1 MRTVRLVF
9 VCLILLVAFGAI
21 AQSPAMKAA
30 TSLMKEEKWEEAAA
44 AFEKIVRAEPKNA
57 VAWMQ
62 LGNIYD
68 RLGKYDKELDAAQK
82 AIDAGFQAPG
92 LAMAAMVRAYL
103 GLGDT
108 EAAMKK
114 VEEMAAG
121 GPNRALL
128 GRLGATAGTDR
139 LKADP
144 RWKEA
149 MKKLTPCTSPE
160 YRQFDFWLGDFKVED
175 PNGNY
180 VGDNE
185 ITLHLDG
192 CMLMESWKGASGMH
206 GMSTNFYDPSDQT
219 WNQNFI
225 DNNGAP
231 ANWPPLKG
239 KLENGSMVLWSPEGE
254 SRTRWTWTKVSD
266 DKVRQMAESTSDGG
280 KTWTVVWD
288 SYYIRKK

>member
-1 MRTVRLVF
+1 MRFFRF
-9 VCLILLVAFGAI
+9 LLVLLISVFALSAV
-21 AQSPAMKAA
+21 AQSPNMAAA
-30 TSLMKEEKWEEAAA
+30 TQLVQEQKWEEAAA
-44 AFEKIVRAEPKNA
+44 AFETIVRAEPKNA

-62 LGNIYD
+62 LGGVYD
-68 RLGKYDKELDAAQK
+68 RLGKYEKELDAAQK
-82 AIDAGFQAPG
+82 AIDAGFQAPRV
-92 LAMAAMVRAYL
+92 AMVSMVRARL

-114 VEEMAAG
+114 VEEIAAG
-121 GPNRALL
+121 GPNRGLVQRLESL
-128 GRLGATAGTDR
+128 GGTES
-139 LKADP
+139 LKKDP

-149 MKKLTPCTSPE
+149 MNKLTPCTSAE

-192 CMLMESWKGASGMH
+192 CMLMESWKGASGMN
-206 GMSTNFYDPSDQT
+206 GMSMNFYDPSDQT
-219 WNQNFI
+219 WNQIFV

-239 KLENGSMVLWSPEGE
+239 KFENGSMVLWSPEGE
-254 SRTRWTWTKVSD
+254 NRSRWTWTKISN

-288 SYYIRKK
+288 SYYIRK